1 MQSQIIIIQKLFIAA
16 QNKLHIRKAR
26 EKYNNIGAERAEQM
40 FTVRPV
46 DGCAAL
52 RKKQ

>member
-1 MQSQIIIIQKLFIAA
+1 VLGVKFIAGVVAA
-16 QNKLHIRKAR
+16 QKNLHIREAR
-26 EKYNNIGAERAEQM
+26 QTYNNIGAERAEQM